1 MTNILNV
8 LKKKKLRLPLLLF
21 FLTVLLAG
29 AYFWQRR
36 TIVIRLGIYSGS
48 SWDVPNSK
56 DNRVIDSAIAV
67 FEAEHPN
74 VKVVYDSGIPKDDY
88 SSWLS
93 DSILRGKQPDLFMV
107 PEDDFSLLSSAG
119 ALRNLSSLI
128 ENDLDT
134 GAYYSSSLTAGQY
147 KGEYYALPFEANPI
161 MMCVN
166 KDLLEKEGL
175 SLPDKDW
182 TLADF
187 YRICQAVTKDTDGD
201 GVVDQ
206 YGSTDYT
213 WQQAL
218 LAYGGEIYD
227 QNTNQL
233 TVASGKMRKALSFI
247 SKLEAL
253 TDNIKVSSEDF
264 DQGKVAFYPMTLAQ
278 YRTYK
283 PYPYHVAKYSSFSW
297 TCIQMPAEEKNDN
310 ATEIQTSLFAMSAKT
325 RHSDLV
331 WDFLKIL
338 SSRSE
343 IQQELVDKSQGMSV
357 LQPVMTSEKTQ
368 DALNS
373 DELGTNSLSI
383 STLNQMMSDSK
394 IPPRFKHYDDV
405 MLKLDHL
412 IEQALAAKTI
422 DSELW
427 TIQRAV
433 EEELDD

>member
-1 MTNILNV
+1 MTNII
-8 LKKKKLRLPLLLF
+8 KRLTQRKFWLSLLL
-21 FLTVLLAG
+21 LAVLVLLSAL
-29 AYFWQRR
+29 YFWQNR
-36 TIVIRLGIYSGS
+36 TIVIRLGVYSGS
-48 SWDVPNSK
+48 SWDVPNNK
-56 DNRVIDSAIAV
+56 DNRVIDSAIAA

-74 VKVVYDSGIPKDDY
+74 VKVVYESGIPKDDY

-93 DSILRGKQPDLFMV
+93 DSMLQGKQPDLFMV
-107 PEDDFSLLSSAG
+107 PEDDFSLLSSVG
-119 ALRNLSSLI
+119 ALKDLSSLI
-128 ENDLDT
+128 QSDLNTAD
-134 GAYYSSSLTAGQY
+134 YYSSALKAGQY
-147 KGEYYALPFEANPI
+147 NGRYYALPFETNPV

-187 YRICQAVTKDTDGD
+187 YQICRAVTKDTDGD
-201 GVVDQ
+201 GLIDQ

-213 WQQAL
+213 WQEAL

-227 QNTNQL
+227 QDSNQL
-233 TVASGKMRKALSFI
+233 TIANGNMRQALSFI

-253 TDNIKVSSEDF
+253 NNNVKVSSEDF

-297 TCIQMPAEEKNDN
+297 TCIQMPTEGESGN
-310 ATEIQTSLFAMSAKT
+310 ATQLQTSLFAMSAKT

-338 SSRSE
+338 SSRPE
-343 IQQELVDKSQGMSV
+343 IQQELVNKSQGMSV
-357 LQPVMTSEKTQ
+357 LQPVMTSSKTQ
-368 DALNS
+368 AALNS
-373 DELGTNSLSI
+373 DDFGANSLSVA
-383 STLNQMMSDSK
+383 TLNQMMTGAKVTS
-394 IPPRFKHYDDV
+394 RFKHYDDV
-405 MLKLDHL
+405 LVKLDYL

-427 TIQRAV
+427 SIQRSV